1 MTGRTPAA
9 FDTPGGRFY
18 SPEMQ
23 LARPTY
29 GFRASLAFSVAVHA
43 LLLGWFWT
51 HRPQVIEVSLPG
63 SYTVDLVGG
72 SSEPVAAAQ
81 EKLVSNPPVPLK
93 RDEVTAPQ
101 KKVRAKDKAP
111 QPVQRLV
118 PAAAQPGPAAP
129 AAPEAR
135 IGMSGASGVVSNF
148 PFSYYLVAVRNAI
161 ARNWYEPQV
170 PRRTRCTI
178 AFRIRQDGAVEDVRA
193 ETPSGVP
200 TFDQTA
206 ARAVVASSPLPRLPA
221 DFKSDQLGVHFD
233 FEVAH

>member
-1 MTGRTPAA
+1 ML
-9 FDTPGGRFY
+9 
-18 SPEMQ
+18 
-23 LARPTY
+23 LARPAY
-29 GFRASLAFSVAVHA
+29 GFRASLVFSVAIHA

-63 SYTVDLVGG
+63 TYAVDLVGG
-72 SSEPVAAAQ
+72 STEPVAAPQ

-93 RDEVTAPQ
+93 RDEVVAPQ
-101 KKVRAKDKAP
+101 KKVKAREKAP
-111 QPVQRLV
+111 EPVRRPQPQ
-118 PAAAQPGPAAP
+118 AATAQPGPAAP

-135 IGMSGASGVVSNF
+135 IGMSGAPGVVSNF
-148 PFSYYLVAVRNAI
+148 PFSYYLISVRNSI

-170 PRRTRCTI
+170 TRRTRCTI
-178 AFRIRQDGAVEDVRA
+178 AFRIRQDGAVEDVRV

>member
-1 MTGRTPAA
+1 
-9 FDTPGGRFY
+9 
-18 SPEMQ
+18 
-23 LARPTY
+23 
-29 GFRASLAFSVAVHA
+29 
-43 LLLGWFWT
+43 
-51 HRPQVIEVSLPG
+51 
-63 SYTVDLVGG
+63 VDLVGG
-72 SSEPVAAAQ
+72 STEPVAAPQ

-93 RDEVTAPQ
+93 RDEVVAPQ

-111 QPVQRLV
+111 EPVRRPLP
-118 PAAAQPGPAAP
+118 PAATAQPGPAAP

-135 IGMSGASGVVSNF
+135 IGMSGAPGVVSNF
-148 PFSYYLVAVRNAI
+148 PFSYYLISVRNSI

-170 PRRTRCTI
+170 TRRTRCTI
-178 AFRIRQDGAVEDVRA
+178 AFRIRRDGTVEDARV

-206 ARAVVASSPLPRLPA
+206 VRAVVAASPLPRLPA